1 MASLPIPGMNTGA
14 TIATAPDVSGGGF
27 SMASGTLPIISGL
40 AGLFAGNSSKNTNT
54 QTQGTV
60 NQTGTSNQ
68 SGSTTPNLSPLQQQ
82 LANLFTS
89 QSMNQANKD
98 PNLTDYEAGGLQTI
112 NANSNLQNQV
122 LQNSLASRGLSFS
135 PAAATAQTQQTINQG
150 NQQSQFIQ
158 QIPLLA
164 RQLQQQNN
172 AQLQSNFSALPTGV
186 STNSTGNTSQNQTTN
201 ATSQQQVTTPGGGI
215 AGLLGGIASGIA
227 AFL

>member
-60 NQTGTSNQ
+60 NQTGTS
-68 SGSTTPNLSPLQQQ
+68 SGTTTPNLSPLQQQ

-98 PNLTDYEAGGLQTI
+98 PNLTGYEAGGLQTI

-186 STNSTGNTSQNQTTN
+186 STTGNTTQDQTTD
-201 ATSQQQVTTPGGGI
+201 ATQKQQVTTPGGGI